1 MKAAVHKIQY
11 WGLGVGLLPFAITQA
26 LAQAPAGG
34 AATLDTVQVT
44 GVRSSL
50 QKSQIIKQDF
60 IGTVDAVSSEDVGKF
75 PDQNVAD
82 ALQRVPG
89 VSVDRSGGESRY
101 ITVRGFGPE
110 FNAVTLN
117 GRTMATESEGREFS
131 FDVLPSELISAAEV
145 QKTSTANSPE
155 GSIGATVNIR
165 TQRPL
170 DNPGLHV
177 SGAIAGTYDDTT
189 ESTKPK
195 ISGLISNTNAD
206 GTFGALLSVVRYQR
220 NHNSEV
226 ASTAGWL
233 TNDPRWPG
241 MAMPRQL
248 EYRIDGQNRTRTG
261 TSAAFDWRPNDRVKL
276 GVDAMYSRYEI
287 DNSVILT
294 NFDTKSAADVR
305 VEDVTFDENG
315 TATSFI
321 RDGDALLFGTDR
333 AISASKRDSTN
344 WQVGA
349 NLAWEVSEYTTWDF
363 DVSSSRADNES
374 DPGKN
379 YFIASGSLHPGV
391 KPVWNLNPGGFP
403 TYSNILPTDDMSDM
417 RAIYWGRSGRK
428 TSDDIGEFKT
438 SLSHS
443 FYDGVLSR
451 LQFGTSGTT
460 RTKEIYRVMGES
472 GDLGCVYCVYDIARI
487 PAEFFRVVDV
497 GNVAG
502 AGGPTKWLTWDP
514 ERYISF
520 LESEAGWTQVA
531 PGGEFYNPMNPTKA
545 EDIAAVLARYGGL
558 NPEHQERNEWKVREK
573 TWAAF
578 AQADFAGDWGAM
590 PWQLN
595 VGVRYVRT
603 DVTSYAKSVQVE
615 SIETN
620 PSDPSFFVI
629 HFTDP
634 LPISRQSRYHEW
646 LPSINFRLN
655 LRDDLVLRASASET
669 LTRPTLTN
677 LRVSENIG
685 SANPPNPGTYSSGNV
700 DLKPYLSKN
709 VDLGL
714 EWYVNDTSYM
724 ALAGFYKNVDNFIA
738 DITDP
743 ITIMGYPFMR
753 TMPVNADSTII
764 KGAEFSF
771 QYTFDRL
778 PAPFDGL
785 GMQVNY
791 TYVESKQTFDP
802 SIATGQFAVVGL
814 SDSANLVLFYEK
826 DRFGIRAA
834 WNWRD
839 EYLAAVRGEQGEPTT
854 VTPYDQLDL
863 SANFKLNDHLSI
875 FADATNLTDE
885 RESAWSRYRSRVQR
899 LIDNGR
905 TMTLGIRGTW

>member
-1 MKAAVHKIQY
+1 MNTFKQRAKY
-11 WGLGVGLLPFAITQA
+11 WSLGVAILPFAITQA
-26 LAQAPAGG
+26 LAQTGSNAT
-34 AATLDTVQVT
+34 TLDTVQVS

-89 VSVDRSGGESRY
+89 VSVDRQGGESRY

-110 FNAVTLN
+110 FNTVLFN

-145 QKTSTANSPE
+145 QKTSTADSPE

-177 SGAIAGTYDDTT
+177 AAAIAGTYDDTT
-189 ESTKPK
+189 STTKPK
-195 ISGLISNTNAD
+195 ISALISNTNAD
-206 GTFGALLSVVRYQR
+206 GTLGGLLSIVRYQR
-220 NHNSEV
+220 SHNSES
-226 ASTAGWL
+226 ASTGGWL
-233 TNDPRWPG
+233 TNDPRFPG
-241 MAMPRQL
+241 KALPK
-248 EYRIDGQNRTRTG
+248 EVGYRIDTENRTRTG
-261 TSAAFDWRPNDRVKL
+261 LSTALDWRPSDSIKL

-287 DNSVILT
+287 ENSAMGII
-294 NFDTKSAADVR
+294 FDTKSAADVR

-321 RDGDALLFGTDR
+321 RDGDAALFGTDR
-333 AISASKRDSTN
+333 FSSSTSRDSTN

-349 NLAWEVSEYTTWDF
+349 NLAWALSEQTTWDF
-363 DVSSSRADNES
+363 DASLSRAGNES
-374 DPGKN
+374 NPWKN
-379 YFIASGSLHPGV
+379 HFIATGSLHPGV

-403 TYSNILPTDDMSDM
+403 GYSNILPTNDASDM
-417 RAIYWGRSGRK
+417 RAIYWGRSGSN

-438 SLSHS
+438 SLSHH

-451 LQFGTSGTT
+451 LKFGASGST
-460 RTKEIYRVMGES
+460 RTKERYRSVNEP

-487 PAEFFRVVDV
+487 PADLFQVVNV

-502 AGGPTKWLTWDP
+502 AGGPSDWFIIDS
-514 ERYISF
+514 ERYIAF
-520 LESEAGWTQVA
+520 LESEAAWGQTA
-531 PGGEFYNPMNPTKA
+531 PGEEFYNPLVPDTS
-545 EDIAAVLARYGGL
+545 ERIAGVLARYGGL
-558 NPEHQERNEWKVREK
+558 GAVANPRNDWKVREK
-573 TWAAF
+573 TWTAF
-578 AQADFAGDWGAM
+578 AQADFEGDWGGM

-595 VGVRYVRT
+595 IGMRYIHT
-603 DVTSYAKSVQVE
+603 DVTSYAVSAQIE
-615 SIETN
+615 SITAN
-620 PSDPSFFVI
+620 PVDPSFFVI
-629 HFTDP
+629 NFTEP
-634 LPISRQSRYHEW
+634 LPLSRNSRYHDW
-646 LPSINFRLN
+646 LPSLNFRWS

-677 LRVSENIG
+677 LRVSENIS
-685 SANPPNPGTYSSGNV
+685 SANPPNPGTYRSGNV
-700 DLKPYLSKN
+700 GLKPYISRN

-714 EWYVNDTSYM
+714 EWYINDTSYL

-738 DITDP
+738 QITTP
-743 ITIMGYPFMR
+743 IEIMGYPFMS
-753 TMPVNADSTII
+753 TIPVNADSAII
-764 KGAEFSF
+764 KGAELSF

-785 GMQVNY
+785 GMQINY
-791 TYVESKQTFDP
+791 TWVDSQQTFDP
-802 SIATGQFAVVGL
+802 AIATGQFAVVGL
-814 SDSANLVLFYEK
+814 SDSGNLVLFYEK

-839 EYLAAVRGEQGEPTT
+839 EYLEAVRGQQGEPTT
-854 VTPYDQLDL
+854 VTSYDQLDL
-863 SANFKLNDHLSI
+863 STNFKLNDHISI
-875 FADATNLTDE
+875 FADATNLTGE
-885 RESAWSRYRSRVQR
+885 KESAYSRYRNRMQR
-899 LIDNGR
+899 MFYNGR
-905 TMTLGIRGTW
+905 TITFGIRGTW